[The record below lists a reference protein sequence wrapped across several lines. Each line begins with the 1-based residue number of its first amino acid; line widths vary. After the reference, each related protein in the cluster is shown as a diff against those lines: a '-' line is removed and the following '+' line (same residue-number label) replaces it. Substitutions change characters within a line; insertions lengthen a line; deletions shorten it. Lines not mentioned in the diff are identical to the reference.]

1 MRCISHGR
9 RGAAQC
15 QSNWE
20 GYADSNILLI
30 LRIQPYCSTRSEH
43 VPQLG
48 EIELRGTSWI

>member
-20 GYADSNILLI
+20 GHADSNILLI
-30 LRIQPYCSTRSEH
+30 LRIQPYCSTNYR
-43 VPQLG
+43 
-48 EIELRGTSWI
+48 IEFNLQR